1 MKDAAG
7 NVQSPASHGP
17 LFLGSPL
24 SDAKGKMQSPDRSMV
39 RAATWQLAVK
49 GSMLIPLVS
58 RTLHQSLNDTE
69 APMASA
75 QRMNFALCAVP
86 CLLS

>member
-17 LFLGSPL
+17 LVLGRPL
-24 SDAKGKMQSPDRSMV
+24 KDEKGNRQSPDTSMV

-49 GSMLIPLVS
+49 GSMLTPLVS
-58 RTLHQSLNDTE
+58 RTLHQSLIETE
-69 APMASA
+69 APIANA
-75 QRMNFALCAVP
+75 QKKYFAF
-86 CLLS
+86 